1 MKQLITFGS
10 HLNYIDAGTR
20 LIKQANDLNVL
31 DSIQLYTVDDL
42 KQDNLFWEKHSD
54 FILKNKRGFGYY
66 LWKPY
71 LIQKT
76 MMNMNDGDILLWVD
90 AGCEIVSNER
100 KYMIKYF
107 EIVKKAHI
115 LYTFASTEK
124 EWTKMDLIKKM
135 GMNDNRYLDSPQRA
149 AGLVMFYVCEKT
161 RKFVDEWYEIGNNN
175 YSFIDDTPSVEPN
188 YSSFKEHRHDQSI
201 FSLLTKKYKFDYNM
215 SLRGRCILTLR
226 NRSGVSKLPLSNP

>member
-20 LIKQANDLNVL
+20 LIKQANDLNLL

-54 FILKNKRGFGYY
+54 FILKNKKGFGYY

-76 MMNMNDGDILLWVD
+76 MINMNDGDILLWVD

-100 KYMIKYF
+100 KYMIDYF
-107 EIVKKAHI
+107 EIVKKEHI
-115 LYTFASTEK
+115 LYGFTCAEK
-124 EWTKMDLIKKM
+124 EWTKMDLIQKM
-135 GMNDNRYLDSPQRA
+135 EMNSNGR
-149 AGLVMFYVCEKT
+149 EKL
-161 RKFVDEWYEIGNNN
+161 RIGN
-175 YSFIDDTPSVEPN
+175 
-188 YSSFKEHRHDQSI
+188 
-201 FSLLTKKYKFDYNM
+201 
-215 SLRGRCILTLR
+215 
-226 NRSGVSKLPLSNP
+226 